1 MAVEVLEKGYDP
13 AKVED
18 KWSSHWINNGFFKA
32 DVNDLRK
39 TFSIVIPPPN
49 VTGSLHM
56 GHALNNT
63 LQDILARFKRMA
75 GFNVLWMPGT
85 DHAGIATQNVVERE
99 LAQKGISRH
108 SLGREEFIEHI
119 WKWRE
124 EFGGIIINQLKKL
137 GASCDWSRERFT
149 MDEGLS
155 RAVREVFVELYN
167 EKLIYRGDYII
178 NWCPR
183 CQTALS
189 DLEVEHEETEGY
201 LYYLKYPLYNSKKFV
216 EVATTRPETML
227 GDTAVAVNPNDE
239 RYKKLIGKTAVLPVI
254 GRQIP
259 VIADEYV
266 NKDFGTGAV
275 KVTPAHDVNDFEMG
289 LRHNLEAIR
298 VMDVDGRM
306 NDNAG
311 PYKGLDRFRCRK
323 EIIEEFQKSGT
334 LKKRENYSH
343 NIGHCYRC
351 KVVIEPT
358 LSKQWFVKVKPLAD
372 VAIEAVKDGRVRI
385 IPASWEKT
393 YFEWMN
399 NIRDWCISRQIW
411 WGHRIPA
418 WYCNDCGEVI
428 VSKDDPTQCS
438 KCLSSNI
445 SQETDVLDTWFSSAL
460 WPFSTMGWP
469 EQTKE
474 LELFYPTSVLVT
486 GFDILFFWVARMMM
500 MGIKFMDKVPFEDV
514 YIHALVRD
522 IEGKKMSK
530 SKGNVIDPLVIIEKY
545 GADAFRFTL
554 AAFAAQGRDIKLS
567 EERIGGYRNF
577 ANKIWNASRFSL
589 MNMEGYDEN
598 LIDKDRIEYT
608 LSDKWIMSRLNR
620 TIEQTRDALE
630 NYRFNEGAHFLYQFV
645 WHEFCDW
652 YIELIKPYLFDKA
665 DSKLRLNT
673 QHVLLGVLNT
683 VLCLLHP
690 FMPFITEEIWS
701 KLPNSEGSITVH
713 QYPKSDSN
721 LIDEKAE
728 AEMNLII
735 DIVGNIRNVRGEMN
749 IPPATQVE
757 TFLYTEDQETYDK
770 LERNKDHIKNLARIG
785 TLSMSSDKKEYKS
798 SATAVVDKVEIFV
811 PLKGI
816 IDFYEEEKRLKKKS
830 DKIEKKLILLNKKL
844 SNEDFLSK
852 APPHVIE
859 DERIENMKLIEKK
872 RKFEEGIHRMQE
884 LQRER

>member
-1 MAVEVLEKGYDP
+1 MEVLEKGYDP

-18 KWSSHWINNGFFKA
+18 KWSSYWINNGFFKA

-63 LQDILARFKRMA
+63 LQDILARFKRMD

-85 DHAGIATQNVVERE
+85 DHAGIATQNVVERH

-108 SLGREEFIEHI
+108 SLGREKFIEHI
-119 WKWRE
+119 WKWRK

-155 RAVREVFVELYN
+155 RAVKEVFVELYH

-189 DLEVEHEETEGY
+189 DLEVEHEEIEGY

-216 EVATTRPETML
+216 VVATTRPETML

-239 RYKKLIGKTAVLPVI
+239 RYKKLIGKRAVLPI
-254 GRQIP
+254 MGRDILI
-259 VIADEYV
+259 IADEYV

-289 LRHNLEAIR
+289 LRHNLEAIK

-334 LKKRENYSH
+334 LKKREKYSH

-351 KVVIEPT
+351 KMVIEPT
-358 LSKQWFVKVKPLAD
+358 LSKQWFVKVKPLAEL
-372 VAIEAVKDGRVRI
+372 AIEAVKDGRIRI

-399 NIRDWCISRQIW
+399 NIKDWCISRQIW

-428 VSKDDPTQCS
+428 VSKDDPTQCP
-438 KCLSSNI
+438 KCMSSNI

-469 EQTKE
+469 EHTKE

-486 GFDILFFWVARMMM
+486 GFDILFFWVARMIM
-500 MGIKFMDKVPFEDV
+500 MGIKFMGKVPFNDV

-620 TIEQTRDALE
+620 TIVQTKDALE
-630 NYRFNEGAHFLYQFV
+630 NYKFNEGAHLLYQFV

-683 VLCLLHP
+683 ALYLLHP

-749 IPPATQVE
+749 IPPVTQVE

-785 TLSMSSDKKEYKS
+785 TLSISSNKKEYKS

-816 IDFYEEEKRLKKKS
+816 IDFYEEEKRLKKES

-859 DERIENMKLIEKK
+859 DERIENIKLIEKK
-872 RKFEEGIHRMQE
+872 RKFEEGIQRMQE

>member
-216 EVATTRPETML
+216 VVATTRPETML

>member
-216 EVATTRPETML
+216 VVATTRPETML

-372 VAIEAVKDGRVRI
+372 VAIEAVKDSRVRI

-816 IDFYEEEKRLKKKS
+816 IDFYEEEKRLKKES

-859 DERIENMKLIEKK
+859 NERIENIKLIEKK
-872 RKFEEGIHRMQE
+872 RKFEEGIQRMQE

>member
-1 MAVEVLEKGYDP
+1 MEVLEKGYDP

-216 EVATTRPETML
+216 VVATTRPETML

>member
-1 MAVEVLEKGYDP
+1 MEVLEKGYDP

-216 EVATTRPETML
+216 VVATTRPETML

-428 VSKDDPTQCS
+428 VSKDEPTQCS

-816 IDFYEEEKRLKKKS
+816 IDFYEEEKRLKKES

>member
-1 MAVEVLEKGYDP
+1 
-13 AKVED
+13 
-18 KWSSHWINNGFFKA
+18 
-32 DVNDLRK
+32 
-39 TFSIVIPPPN
+39 
-49 VTGSLHM
+49 
-56 GHALNNT
+56 
-63 LQDILARFKRMA
+63 
-75 GFNVLWMPGT
+75 
-85 DHAGIATQNVVERE
+85 
-99 LAQKGISRH
+99 
-108 SLGREEFIEHI
+108 
-119 WKWRE
+119 
-124 EFGGIIINQLKKL
+124 LKKL

-216 EVATTRPETML
+216 VVATTRPETML

-372 VAIEAVKDGRVRI
+372 VAIEAVKDSRVRI

>member
-1 MAVEVLEKGYDP
+1 MEVLEKGYDP

-216 EVATTRPETML
+216 VVATTRPETML

-399 NIRDWCISRQIW
+399 NIKDWCISRQIW

-816 IDFYEEEKRLKKKS
+816 IDFYEEEKRLKKES

>member
-1 MAVEVLEKGYDP
+1 MEVLEKGYDP

-18 KWSSHWINNGFFKA
+18 KWSGYWINNGFFKA

-63 LQDILARFKRMA
+63 LQDILARFKRMD

-108 SLGREEFIEHI
+108 SLGREKFIEHI

-155 RAVREVFVELYN
+155 RAVREVFVELYH

-216 EVATTRPETML
+216 VVATTRPETML

-239 RYKKLIGKTAVLPVI
+239 RYKKLIGKTAVLPI
-254 GRQIP
+254 MGRDIP

-311 PYKGLDRFRCRK
+311 PYRGLDRFRCRK
-323 EIIEEFQKSGT
+323 EIIEEFQKNGT

-351 KVVIEPT
+351 KMVIEPT
-358 LSKQWFVKVKPLAD
+358 LSKQWFVKVKPLAEP
-372 VAIEAVKDGRVRI
+372 AIEAVKDSRIRI

-418 WYCNDCGEVI
+418 WYCNDCGGVI
-428 VSKDDPTQCS
+428 VSKEDPTQCT
-438 KCLSSNI
+438 KCMSSNI

-469 EQTKE
+469 EHTRE

-486 GFDILFFWVARMMM
+486 GFDILFFWVARMIM
-500 MGIKFMDKVPFEDV
+500 MGIKFMGKVPFNDV

-577 ANKIWNASRFSL
+577 ANKVWNASRFSL

-630 NYRFNEGAHFLYQFV
+630 NYRFNEGAHLLYQFV

-673 QHVLLGVLNT
+673 QHVLLGILNR

-701 KLPNSEGSITVH
+701 KLPNSKGSITVH

-749 IPPATQVE
+749 IPPATKIE

-770 LERNKDHIKNLARIG
+770 LERNKDHIKNLAKIG
-785 TLSMSSDKKEYKS
+785 TLSISSNKKEYKS

-816 IDFYEEEKRLKKKS
+816 IDFYEEEKRLKKES
-830 DKIEKKLILLNKKL
+830 DKIEKKLMLLNKKL

-859 DERIENMKLIEKK
+859 DERIENINLIEKK
-872 RKFEEGIHRMQE
+872 RKFEEGIQRMQA

>member
-1 MAVEVLEKGYDP
+1 
-13 AKVED
+13 
-18 KWSSHWINNGFFKA
+18 
-32 DVNDLRK
+32 
-39 TFSIVIPPPN
+39 
-49 VTGSLHM
+49 
-56 GHALNNT
+56 
-63 LQDILARFKRMA
+63 
-75 GFNVLWMPGT
+75 
-85 DHAGIATQNVVERE
+85 IATQNVVERE

-108 SLGREEFIEHI
+108 SLGREKFIEHI

-155 RAVREVFVELYN
+155 RAVREVFVELYH

-216 EVATTRPETML
+216 VVATTRPETML

-239 RYKKLIGKTAVLPVI
+239 RYKKLIGKTAVLPI
-254 GRQIP
+254 MGSDIP

-311 PYKGLDRFRCRK
+311 PYRGLDRFRCRK
-323 EIIEEFQKSGT
+323 EIIEEFQKNGT

-351 KVVIEPT
+351 KMVIEPT
-358 LSKQWFVKVKPLAD
+358 LSKQWFVKVKPLAEP
-372 VAIEAVKDGRVRI
+372 AIEAVKDSRIRI

-418 WYCNDCGEVI
+418 WYCNDCGGVI
-428 VSKDDPTQCS
+428 VSKEDPTQCT
-438 KCLSSNI
+438 KCMSSNI

-469 EQTKE
+469 EHTRE

-486 GFDILFFWVARMMM
+486 GFDILFFWVARMIM
-500 MGIKFMDKVPFEDV
+500 MGIKFMDKVPFNDV

-577 ANKIWNASRFSL
+577 ANKVWNASRFSL

-630 NYRFNEGAHFLYQFV
+630 NYRFNEGAHLLYQFV

-673 QHVLLGVLNT
+673 QHVLLGILNR

-701 KLPNSEGSITVH
+701 KLPNSKGSITVH

-749 IPPATQVE
+749 IPPATKIE

-770 LERNKDHIKNLARIG
+770 LERNKDHIKNLAKIG
-785 TLSMSSDKKEYKS
+785 TLSISSNKKEYKS

-816 IDFYEEEKRLKKKS
+816 IDFYEEEKRLKKES
-830 DKIEKKLILLNKKL
+830 DKIEKKLMLLNKKL

-859 DERIENMKLIEKK
+859 DERIENINLIEKK
-872 RKFEEGIHRMQE
+872 RKFEEGIQRMQA

>member
-1 MAVEVLEKGYDP
+1 VEVLEKGYDP

-216 EVATTRPETML
+216 VVATTRPETML

-816 IDFYEEEKRLKKKS
+816 IDFYEEEKRLKKES

>member
-18 KWSSHWINNGFFKA
+18 KWSGYWINNSFFKA

-39 TFSIVIPPPN
+39 TFSVVIPPPN

-63 LQDILARFKRMA
+63 LQDILARFKRMD

-99 LAQKGISRH
+99 LAQKGKSRH
-108 SLGREEFIEHI
+108 SLGREKFIEHI

-155 RAVREVFVELYN
+155 MAVREVFVELYH

-201 LYYLKYPLYNSKKFV
+201 LYYLKYPLYNSKKFIV
-216 EVATTRPETML
+216 VATTRPETML

-239 RYKKLIGKTAVLPVI
+239 RYKKLIGKTAVLPI
-254 GRQIP
+254 MGREIP

-306 NDNAG
+306 NDSAG
-311 PYKGLDRFRCRK
+311 PYRGLDRFRCRK
-323 EIIEEFQKSGT
+323 EIIEEFQKNGT

-351 KVVIEPT
+351 KMVIEPT
-358 LSKQWFVKVKPLAD
+358 LSKQWFVKVKPLAEP
-372 VAIEAVKDGRVRI
+372 AIEAVKDSRIRI

-428 VSKDDPTQCS
+428 VSKEDPTQCT
-438 KCLSSNI
+438 KCMSSNI

-486 GFDILFFWVARMMM
+486 GFDILFFWVARMIM
-500 MGIKFMDKVPFEDV
+500 MGIKFMGKVPFNDV

-577 ANKIWNASRFSL
+577 ANKVWNASRFSL

-598 LIDKDRIEYT
+598 LIDKDKIEYT

-630 NYRFNEGAHFLYQFV
+630 NYRFNEGAHLLYQFV

-785 TLSMSSDKKEYKS
+785 TLSISSNKKEYKS

-816 IDFYEEEKRLKKKS
+816 IDFYEEEKRLKKES

-852 APPHVIE
+852 APSHVIE
-859 DERIENMKLIEKK
+859 DERIENINLIEKK

>member
-1 MAVEVLEKGYDP
+1 MEVLEKGYDP

-216 EVATTRPETML
+216 VVATTRPETML

-399 NIRDWCISRQIW
+399 NIKDWCISRQIW

>member
-18 KWSSHWINNGFFKA
+18 KWSGYWINNGFFKA

-63 LQDILARFKRMA
+63 LQDILARFKRMD

-108 SLGREEFIEHI
+108 SLGREKFIEHI

-155 RAVREVFVELYN
+155 RAVREVFVELYH

-216 EVATTRPETML
+216 VVATTRPETML

-239 RYKKLIGKTAVLPVI
+239 RYKKLIGKTAVLPVM
-254 GRQIP
+254 GREIP

-311 PYKGLDRFRCRK
+311 PYRGLDRFRCRK
-323 EIIEEFQKSGT
+323 EIIEEFQKNGT

-351 KVVIEPT
+351 KMVIEPT
-358 LSKQWFVKVKPLAD
+358 LSKQWFVKVKPLAEPA
-372 VAIEAVKDGRVRI
+372 VEAVKDSRVRI
-385 IPASWEKT
+385 IPVSWEKT

-428 VSKDDPTQCS
+428 VSKEDPTQCA
-438 KCLSSNI
+438 KCMSSNI

-469 EQTKE
+469 EHTRE

-486 GFDILFFWVARMMM
+486 GFDILFFWVARMIM
-500 MGIKFMDKVPFEDV
+500 MGIKFMGKVPFNDV

-577 ANKIWNASRFSL
+577 ANKVWNASRFSL
-589 MNMEGYDEN
+589 MNIEGYDEN
-598 LIDKDRIEYT
+598 LIDKDRIDYT

-620 TIEQTRDALE
+620 AIEQTRDALE
-630 NYRFNEGAHFLYQFV
+630 NYRFNDGAHLLYQFV

-665 DSKLRLNT
+665 DSNLRLNT

-757 TFLYTEDQETYDK
+757 TFLYTEDRETYDK

-785 TLSMSSDKKEYKS
+785 NLSISSNKKEYKS

-816 IDFYEEEKRLKKKS
+816 IDFYEEEKRLKKES
-830 DKIEKKLILLNKKL
+830 DKIEKKLMLLNKKL

-859 DERIENMKLIEKK
+859 DERIENINLIEKK
-872 RKFEEGIHRMQE
+872 RKFEEGIQRMQA

>member
-1 MAVEVLEKGYDP
+1 MEVLEKGYDP

-18 KWSSHWINNGFFKA
+18 KWSGHWINNGFFKA

-63 LQDILARFKRMA
+63 LQDILARFKRMD

-108 SLGREEFIEHI
+108 SLGREKFIEHI

-155 RAVREVFVELYN
+155 RAVREVFVELYH

-216 EVATTRPETML
+216 VVATTRPETML

-239 RYKKLIGKTAVLPVI
+239 RYKKLIGKRAVLPVM
-254 GRQIP
+254 GRDIP

-289 LRHNLEAIR
+289 LRHNLESIK

-311 PYKGLDRFRCRK
+311 PYRGLDRFRCRK
-323 EIIEEFQKSGT
+323 EIIEEFQKNGT

-351 KVVIEPT
+351 KMVIEPT
-358 LSKQWFVKVKPLAD
+358 LSKQWFVKVKPLAEP
-372 VAIEAVKDGRVRI
+372 AIEAVKDGSIRI

-418 WYCNDCGEVI
+418 WYCNDCGDVI
-428 VSKDDPTQCS
+428 VSKEDPTQCA
-438 KCLSSNI
+438 KCMSSNI

-486 GFDILFFWVARMMM
+486 GFDILFFWVARMIM
-500 MGIKFMDKVPFEDV
+500 MGIKFMGKVPFNDV

-577 ANKIWNASRFSL
+577 ANKVWNASRFSL

-608 LSDKWIMSRLNR
+608 LSDRWIMSRLNR

-630 NYRFNEGAHFLYQFV
+630 NYRFNEGAHLLYQFV

-728 AEMNLII
+728 GEMSLII

-785 TLSMSSDKKEYKS
+785 TLSISSNKKEYKS

-811 PLKGI
+811 PLKGV
-816 IDFYEEEKRLKKKS
+816 IDFYEEEKRLKKES

-859 DERIENMKLIEKK
+859 DERIENIKLIEKK
-872 RKFEEGIHRMQE
+872 RKFEEGIQRMQE

>member
-1 MAVEVLEKGYDP
+1 MEVLEKGYDP

-216 EVATTRPETML
+216 VVATTRPETML

-372 VAIEAVKDGRVRI
+372 VAIEAVKDSRVRI

>member
-1 MAVEVLEKGYDP
+1 
-13 AKVED
+13 
-18 KWSSHWINNGFFKA
+18 
-32 DVNDLRK
+32 
-39 TFSIVIPPPN
+39 
-49 VTGSLHM
+49 
-56 GHALNNT
+56 
-63 LQDILARFKRMA
+63 
-75 GFNVLWMPGT
+75 
-85 DHAGIATQNVVERE
+85 
-99 LAQKGISRH
+99 
-108 SLGREEFIEHI
+108 
-119 WKWRE
+119 
-124 EFGGIIINQLKKL
+124 
-137 GASCDWSRERFT
+137 
-149 MDEGLS
+149 
-155 RAVREVFVELYN
+155 
-167 EKLIYRGDYII
+167 
-178 NWCPR
+178 
-183 CQTALS
+183 
-189 DLEVEHEETEGY
+189 
-201 LYYLKYPLYNSKKFV
+201 
-216 EVATTRPETML
+216 
-227 GDTAVAVNPNDE
+227 
-239 RYKKLIGKTAVLPVI
+239 
-254 GRQIP
+254 
-259 VIADEYV
+259 
-266 NKDFGTGAV
+266 
-275 KVTPAHDVNDFEMG
+275 
-289 LRHNLEAIR
+289 
-298 VMDVDGRM
+298 
-306 NDNAG
+306 
-311 PYKGLDRFRCRK
+311 
-323 EIIEEFQKSGT
+323 
-334 LKKRENYSH
+334 
-343 NIGHCYRC
+343 
-351 KVVIEPT
+351 
-358 LSKQWFVKVKPLAD
+358 
-372 VAIEAVKDGRVRI
+372 
-385 IPASWEKT
+385 
-393 YFEWMN
+393 
-399 NIRDWCISRQIW
+399 
-411 WGHRIPA
+411 
-418 WYCNDCGEVI
+418 
-428 VSKDDPTQCS
+428 
-438 KCLSSNI
+438 
-445 SQETDVLDTWFSSAL
+445 
-460 WPFSTMGWP
+460 
-469 EQTKE
+469 
-474 LELFYPTSVLVT
+474 
-486 GFDILFFWVARMMM
+486 M
-500 MGIKFMDKVPFEDV
+500 MGIKFMDKVPFKDV

-785 TLSMSSDKKEYKS
+785 TISMSSDKKEYKS

-816 IDFYEEEKRLKKKS
+816 IDFYEEEKRLKKES

-859 DERIENMKLIEKK
+859 NERIENIKLIEKK

>member
-1 MAVEVLEKGYDP
+1 M
-13 AKVED
+13 
-18 KWSSHWINNGFFKA
+18 
-32 DVNDLRK
+32 
-39 TFSIVIPPPN
+39 
-49 VTGSLHM
+49 
-56 GHALNNT
+56 
-63 LQDILARFKRMA
+63 
-75 GFNVLWMPGT
+75 
-85 DHAGIATQNVVERE
+85 
-99 LAQKGISRH
+99 SRH

-216 EVATTRPETML
+216 VVATTRPETML

-816 IDFYEEEKRLKKKS
+816 IDFYEEEKRLKKES

>member
-1 MAVEVLEKGYDP
+1 MEVLEKGYDP

-18 KWSSHWINNGFFKA
+18 KWSGYWINNSFFKA

-39 TFSIVIPPPN
+39 TFSVVIPPPN

-63 LQDILARFKRMA
+63 LQDILARFKRMD

-99 LAQKGISRH
+99 LAQKGKSRH
-108 SLGREEFIEHI
+108 SLGREKFIEHI

-155 RAVREVFVELYN
+155 MAVREVFVELYH

-201 LYYLKYPLYNSKKFV
+201 LYYLKYPLYNSKKFIV
-216 EVATTRPETML
+216 VATTRPETML

-239 RYKKLIGKTAVLPVI
+239 RYKKLIGKTAVLPI
-254 GRQIP
+254 MGREIP

-306 NDNAG
+306 NDSAG
-311 PYKGLDRFRCRK
+311 PYRGLDRFRCRK
-323 EIIEEFQKSGT
+323 EIIEEFQKNGT

-351 KVVIEPT
+351 KMVIEPT
-358 LSKQWFVKVKPLAD
+358 LSKQWFVKVKPLAEP
-372 VAIEAVKDGRVRI
+372 AIEAVKDSRIRI

-428 VSKDDPTQCS
+428 VSKEDPTQCT
-438 KCLSSNI
+438 KCMSSNI

-486 GFDILFFWVARMMM
+486 GFDILFFWVARMIM
-500 MGIKFMDKVPFEDV
+500 MGIKFMGKVPFNDV

-577 ANKIWNASRFSL
+577 ANKVWNASRFSL

-598 LIDKDRIEYT
+598 LIDKDKIEYT

-630 NYRFNEGAHFLYQFV
+630 NYRFNEGAHLLYQFV

-785 TLSMSSDKKEYKS
+785 TLSISSNKKEYKS

-816 IDFYEEEKRLKKKS
+816 IDFYEEEKRLKKES

-852 APPHVIE
+852 APSHVIE
-859 DERIENMKLIEKK
+859 DERIENINLIEKK

>member
-1 MAVEVLEKGYDP
+1 VEVLEKGYDP

-216 EVATTRPETML
+216 VVATTRPETML

>member
-1 MAVEVLEKGYDP
+1 MEVFEKGYDP

-18 KWSSHWINNGFFKA
+18 KWSSYWIDNGFFKA
-32 DVNDLRK
+32 QVNDPRK

-63 LQDILARFKRMA
+63 LQDILVRFKRMD

-99 LAQKGISRH
+99 LAQKGGNRH
-108 SLGREEFIEHI
+108 SLGREKFVEHI

-155 RAVREVFVELYN
+155 SAVREVFVKLYH

-216 EVATTRPETML
+216 VVATTRPETML

-239 RYKKLIGKTAVLPVI
+239 RYKKLIGKSAVLPVM
-254 GRQIP
+254 GREIP
-259 VIADEYV
+259 IIADEYV

-289 LRHNLEAIR
+289 LRHNLESIK

-311 PYKGLDRFRCRK
+311 PYKGLERFKCRK
-323 EIIEEFQKSGT
+323 EIIEEFQKDGT

-351 KVVIEPT
+351 KMVIEPT
-358 LSKQWFVKVKPLAD
+358 LSKQWFVKVKPLANP
-372 VAIEAVKDGRVRI
+372 AIEAVKDGRTRI

-418 WYCNDCGEVI
+418 WYCNNCGEVI
-428 VSKDDPTQCS
+428 VSKEDPTQCH
-438 KCLSSNI
+438 KCMSFNI
-445 SQETDVLDTWFSSAL
+445 TQDTDVLDTWFSSAL

-469 EQTKE
+469 ERTKE

-486 GFDILFFWVARMMM
+486 GFDILFFWVARMIM
-500 MGIKFMDKVPFEDV
+500 MGIKFMGDIPFKDV

-545 GADAFRFTL
+545 GADAFRYTL

-567 EERIGGYRNF
+567 EERISGYRNF

-589 MNMEGYDEN
+589 MNMDGYDKN
-598 LIDKDRIEYT
+598 LIDKDGIEDT
-608 LSDKWIMSRLNR
+608 LSDKWIISRLNR
-620 TIEQTRDALE
+620 TIEQIRDALE
-630 NYRFNEGAHFLYQFV
+630 NYKFNEGAHFLYQFI

-665 DSKLRLNT
+665 DYKRRLNT
-673 QHVLLGVLNT
+673 QHVLLGVINK
-683 VLCLLHP
+683 VLRLLHP
-690 FMPFITEEIWS
+690 FMPFITEEIWH
-701 KLPNSEGSITVH
+701 KLPNSEGSITAYP
-713 QYPKSDSN
+713 YPKSDSR
-721 LIDEKAE
+721 LMDEQVD
-728 AEMNLII
+728 AEMNLIM
-735 DIVGNIRNVRGEMN
+735 NIIGSVRNIRGEMN
-749 IPPATQVE
+749 ISPVIQVE
-757 TFLYTEDQETYDK
+757 AFLYTEDQETCGK
-770 LERNKDHIKNLARIG
+770 LERNRDHIKNLAKIG
-785 TLSMSSDKKEYKS
+785 ILSVSSKKKEYKS
-798 SATAVVDKVEIFV
+798 SATAVVDKVEIFL
-811 PLKGI
+811 PLKGV
-816 IDFYEEEKRLKKKS
+816 IDFYEEEKRLKKEN
-830 DKIEKKLILLNKKL
+830 DKIEKKLMLLNKKL

-859 DERIENMKLIEKK
+859 DERTENISLIEKK
-872 RKFEEGIHRMQE
+872 RKFEEGIQRMQE

>member
-216 EVATTRPETML
+216 VVATTRPETML

-816 IDFYEEEKRLKKKS
+816 IDFYEEEKRLKKES

>member
-1 MAVEVLEKGYDP
+1 MEVLEKGYDP

-216 EVATTRPETML
+216 VVATTRPETML

-816 IDFYEEEKRLKKKS
+816 IDFYEEEKRLKKES